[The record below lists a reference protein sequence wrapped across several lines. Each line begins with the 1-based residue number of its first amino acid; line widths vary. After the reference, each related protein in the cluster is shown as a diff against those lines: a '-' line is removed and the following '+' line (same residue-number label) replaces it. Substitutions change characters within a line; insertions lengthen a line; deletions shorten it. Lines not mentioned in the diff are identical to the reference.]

1 MNRVDRWR
9 GRTAYGLTSL
19 THATADSAPLAL
31 ATVTIV
37 WLAAAQGGYF
47 PTSWGW
53 AALPLAWIAALGLL
67 LRQTRLGRLEAAAV
81 GALVLFACWIALS
94 AMWSQS
100 VTNTV
105 LEVERAFVY
114 VAGLLAVLLIAS
126 RRSVPNLLA
135 GVALGSIGIS
145 CYSLA
150 TRLFPESIG
159 AFDPVAGYRLSEPVG
174 YWNALGIFAGMGALL
189 ALGFAVRARTLLA
202 RGLAAAALPVLL
214 PTVYFTF
221 SRGTW
226 IALAA
231 GIVAVVALDR
241 RRLQLV
247 TATGALLVFAFVGV
261 WLASRQGALTHETAT
276 VAAAKRAGDRLALW
290 IALLAAGAAAVSI
303 ALALGERRFRPD
315 RRVRVA
321 YASFLTAIV
330 IAGIVTV
337 LVHYGGP
344 VSLSQRI
351 YDQFRAP
358 PAAIGGNLNRR
369 LFDLSGNGRF
379 DLWRLALHDFRAH
392 RELGSGAGSYEVF
405 WLRNRP
411 YPGQVRDAHSLY
423 FEVLAELGPIGLALL
438 VSALAMPLVAVVR
451 VRRQPLMTGAIG
463 AYCAYLVH
471 AAADWDWEVPVVTLA
486 ALFCGA
492 AILVAA
498 RDEESR
504 RSMPLPGRAACL
516 AAAVSIGVFA
526 LVGLIGNSKLSSARA
541 AADQGRW
548 PAAEAK
554 ARSARRWAP
563 WSAAPWELRAVAEV
577 ALGRLPSARASFH
590 EAIRKDPHDWSLWFE
605 LAQASSGQARDAA
618 LAQALRLNPRS
629 PEIQTYQ
636 GAAGAGSAG

>member
-1 MNRVDRWR
+1 VPAD
-9 GRTAYGLTSL
+9 GFAFALTSI
-19 THATADSAPLAL
+19 
-31 ATVTIV
+31 TIA
-37 WLAAAQGGYF
+37 WLAASRGGYF

-53 AALPLAWIAALGLL
+53 AALALAWMAALGLL
-67 LRQTRLGRLEAAAV
+67 LRQTRLGGREAAAV
-81 GALVLFACWIALS
+81 GALLLFVGWIALS
-94 AMWSQS
+94 TLWSKS
-100 VTNTV
+100 IPSTM
-105 LEVERAFVY
+105 LEVERALVY
-114 VAGLLAVLLIAS
+114 VAGLLAALLVAS

-150 TRLFPESIG
+150 TRLFPESLG
-159 AFDPVAGYRLSEPVG
+159 AFDPIAGYRLSEPVG

-189 ALGFAVRARTLLA
+189 SLGFAARARTLLA
-202 RGLAAAALPVLL
+202 RALAAAALPVLL
-214 PTVYFTF
+214 ATVYFTF

-226 IALAA
+226 IALAV
-231 GIVAVVALDR
+231 GIVAAVALDS

-247 TATGALLVFAFVGV
+247 TAASALLVFPFVGV
-261 WLASRQGALTHETAT
+261 WLASRQDALTHEASTV
-276 VAAAKRAGDRLALW
+276 VAASRAGDRLALW
-290 IALLAAGAAAVSI
+290 IVLLAAGSAAVSV

-330 IAGIVTV
+330 VAGIVTL

-358 PAAIGGNLNRR
+358 PGAIGGNLNRR
-369 LFDLSGNGRF
+369 LFNLSGNGRI
-379 DLWRLALHDFRAH
+379 DLWRLALRDFRAH

-405 WLRNRP
+405 WLRHRP

-423 FEVLAELGPIGLALL
+423 LEVLAELGPIGLALL
-438 VSALAMPLVAVVR
+438 VTALAIPLVAVAR
-451 VRRQPLMTGAIG
+451 VRRQPLLVGAIG

-471 AAADWDWEVPVVTLA
+471 AAADWDWEVPAVTLS

-498 RDEESR
+498 RDEGAR
-504 RSMPLPGRAACL
+504 RRMPVAGRAACM

-526 LVGLIGNSKLSSARA
+526 LVGLVGNSKLSSARA

-548 PAAEAK
+548 QAAEAK
-554 ARSARRWAP
+554 ARSAGRWAP

-577 ALGRLPSARASFH
+577 ALGQLPAARASFR
-590 EAIRKDPHDWSLWFE
+590 EATRRDPHDWSLWFE
-605 LAQASSGQARDAA
+605 LAQASSGQARHAA
-618 LAQALRLNPRS
+618 LARALRLNPKS
-629 PEIQTYQ
+629 PELQTYQ
-636 GAAGAGSAG
+636 RAAGAASAGG